1 MLVTFFDIKRG
12 PLQAVNTLNRKTL
25 LINLCY
31 KDDYSNRK
39 KWKSCKRKEKKKD
52 KWSVCFMENHKTLI
66 LNKYKLKQINI
77 ISPLLNWQRLKISI
91 PIRVGKYVGKLEHCI
106 LLVGM

>member
-39 KWKSCKRKEKKKD
+39 KWKSCERKKKRQMA
-52 KWSVCFMENHKTLI
+52 SML
-66 LNKYKLKQINI
+66 YGKLQNFNTQINI
-77 ISPLLNWQRLKISI
+77 N
-91 PIRVGKYVGKLEHCI
+91 
-106 LLVGM
+106 